1 MARGK
6 KKPRTQPEFDPKE
19 FKDEYLSR
27 FVKDK
32 KDDIRGETI
41 GFEGKDLII
50 KNGDSFYK
58 VPISS
63 VELVEDVLNLQK
75 KIDWKKDKVQG
86 EKWRKKE
93 LDPL

>member
-32 KDDIRGETI
+32 KNKIRGETI
-41 GFEGKDLII
+41 GFEGKDLILKLENDFFRI
-50 KNGDSFYK
+50 
-58 VPISS
+58 PISA
-63 VELVEDVLNLQK
+63 VELVEDVLNLK
-75 KIDWKKDKVQG
+75 KRVDWKKAKIQG

>member
-1 MARGK
+1 MARAK
-6 KKPRTQPEFDPKE
+6 KKNKARPDFDPAE

-32 KDDIRGETI
+32 KEKVRGETI
-41 GFEGKDLII
+41 GFEGKNLILKSEDDFFKI
-50 KNGDSFYK
+50 
-58 VPISS
+58 PITS
-63 VELVEDVLNLQK
+63 VELEGDVLNLKK
-75 KIDWKKDKVQG
+75 KIDWKKAKVQG

>member
-6 KKPRTQPEFDPKE
+6 KKPRTQPEFDIKE

-32 KDDIRGETI
+32 KEEIRGETI

-50 KNGDSFYK
+50 KLEDNFYK
-58 VPISS
+58 IPIAS
-63 VELVEDVLNLQK
+63 VELSGDVLNLK
-75 KIDWKKDKVQG
+75 KKVDWKKAKTQG

>member
-6 KKPRTQPEFDPKE
+6 KKPRTPPEFDPKE

-32 KDDIRGETI
+32 KDNIKGETI
-41 GFEGKDLII
+41 GFEDKDLIV
-50 KNGDSFYK
+50 KKGDSFFR
-58 VPISS
+58 VPISA
-63 VELVEDVLNLQK
+63 VELVEDYLNLRK
-75 KIDWKKDKVQG
+75 KIDWKKAKVQG

>member
-6 KKPRTQPEFDPKE
+6 KKPRTQPDFDPEE

-32 KDDIRGETI
+32 KDKIRGETI

-50 KNGDSFYK
+50 KKENSFYK

-63 VELVEDVLNLQK
+63 VELVEDVLNLRK
-75 KIDWKKDKVQG
+75 RIDWKKAKIQG